1 MSGTTH
7 DNFARSYATRAR
19 GMTASEIRALFSVAS
34 RPEVVSLAGGMPY
47 TAALPMDSV
56 AAMLGNLVTDRGTVA
71 LQYATAQGDP
81 QLRELICTVMGLE
94 GVDASPD
101 DIVITVGS
109 QQGLDLIGRIFLDPG
124 DVVIA
129 EGPSYVGAL
138 AVFAAAE
145 SEVIHVAMD
154 ADGLMP
160 EALGETLD
168 RLARTGRPAKLL
180 YTVPAFQNPTG
191 VTLAPRRR
199 LQVLETAARHNVI
212 VIEDNPYGLLGFTPP
227 PLTALRGYD
236 TPGVIYLGTFSK
248 TFAPGFRVGWVLA
261 PPAVRDKLV
270 LANEA
275 GVLCPPTFSQLAV
288 TTYFE
293 TQPWQDQIK
302 VFVELY
308 RERRDATLAALHD
321 LLPSGCA
328 WTVPDGGFYVWLTLP
343 TGLDA
348 KAMLPRAIAERVAYV
363 PGTAFYAN
371 GDGSGELRLSYCY
384 PPPDRI
390 REGIRRL
397 AGVLEVELDLLAT
410 FGPAAIHG
418 SGTESPLRTPR
429 SDSPGP
435 ELA

>member
-7 DNFARSYATRAR
+7 DDLARSYATRAR

-56 AAMLGNLVTDRGTVA
+56 AAMLGDLVTDRGAVA

-81 QLRELICTVMGLE
+81 VLRELICTVMALE
-94 GVDASPD
+94 GIDASPD
-101 DIVITVGS
+101 DVVVTVGS

-124 DVVIA
+124 DIVIA

-145 SEVIHVAMD
+145 TEVIHVNMD
-154 ADGLMP
+154 ADGLIP
-160 EALGETLD
+160 EALAETLD

-180 YTVPAFQNPTG
+180 YTVPAFHNPAG
-191 VTLAPRRR
+191 VTMAPRRR
-199 LQVLETAARHNVI
+199 LEILDIAARHNVI

-227 PLTALRGYD
+227 PMTALRGYD
-236 TPGVIYLGTFSK
+236 APGVIYLGTFSK

-275 GVLCPPTFSQLAV
+275 SVLCPPTFSQLAV
-288 TTYFE
+288 STYLS

-302 VFVELY
+302 AFVEIY
-308 RERRDATLAALHD
+308 RERRDAMLTALHD
-321 LLPSGCA
+321 LLPAGCS
-328 WTVPDGGFYVWLTLP
+328 WNVPEGGFYVWLTLP
-343 TGLDA
+343 EGLDA

-363 PGTAFYAN
+363 PGTAFYA
-371 GDGSGELRLSYCY
+371 DSGGFGALRLSYCY

-397 AGVLEVELDLLAT
+397 AAVVEVELDLLAT
-410 FGPAAIHG
+410 FGPSAIHG
-418 SGTESPLRTPR
+418 SGAERIPGGVRV
-429 SDSPGP
+429 DSPGP

>member
-1 MSGTTH
+1 VSGTTH
-7 DNFARSYATRAR
+7 DNFARSYATRAS

-56 AAMLGNLVTDRGTVA
+56 AAMLSDLVTDRGAMA

-81 QLRELICTVMGLE
+81 VLRELICTIMALE
-94 GVDASPD
+94 GIDASPD
-101 DIVITVGS
+101 DVVVTVGS
-109 QQGLDLIGRIFLDPG
+109 QQGLDLISRIFLDPG
-124 DVVIA
+124 DIVIA

-145 SEVIHVAMD
+145 AEVIHVNMD
-154 ADGLMP
+154 GDGLVP
-160 EALGETLD
+160 EALAETFD

-180 YTVPAFQNPTG
+180 YTVPTFQNPAG

-199 LQVLETAARHNVI
+199 LEILDIAARHNVI

-227 PLTALRGYD
+227 PVTALRGYD
-236 TPGVIYLGTFSK
+236 APGVIYLGTFSK
-248 TFAPGFRVGWVLA
+248 TIAPGFRVGWVLA
-261 PPAVRDKLV
+261 PSAVRDKLV

-275 GVLCPPTFSQLAV
+275 SVLCPPTFSQLAV
-288 TTYFE
+288 RTYLE

-302 VFVELY
+302 AFVEIY
-308 RERRDATLAALHD
+308 HERRDAMLTGLHD
-321 LLPSGCA
+321 LLPPGCG
-328 WTVPDGGFYVWLTLP
+328 WGVPEGGFYVWLTLP
-343 TGLDA
+343 AGLDA

-363 PGTAFYAN
+363 PGSAFYADS
-371 GDGSGELRLSYCY
+371 GGSGALRLSYCY

-410 FGPAAIHG
+410 FGPSAIHDAG
-418 SGTESPLRTPR
+418 GERLLGAVRA
-429 SDSPGP
+429 DSPGP
-435 ELA
+435 ELV